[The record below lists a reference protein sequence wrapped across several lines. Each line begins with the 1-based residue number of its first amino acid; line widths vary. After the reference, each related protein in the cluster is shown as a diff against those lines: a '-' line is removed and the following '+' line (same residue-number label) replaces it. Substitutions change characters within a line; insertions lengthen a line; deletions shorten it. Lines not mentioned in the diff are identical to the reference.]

1 MFHAFR
7 KKPSFA
13 FMFIGLALLGVIFT
27 ACAGSA
33 ASNSSVGNGSIP
45 AAMPA
50 QHSANSAT
58 GSSASNTSSSPT
70 GQQYLVK
77 SLNISME
84 VNDTQKVATD
94 LQNWITTTD
103 SEAVANNIDYKQI
116 GNNLYVVSMTFS
128 VQATL
133 FPRIESYLDGYPALN
148 HGHLL
153 STTLNTQDV
162 SNDYIDTQSRLIN
175 LKGEQQ
181 RLLTLMS
188 SAQNL
193 SDILTIDQRLTDVE
207 GQIEQIEAHL
217 NDLKGQTTFYTVAIS
232 LQPIGTAAPAPNPP
246 AAWSPIAVWQG
257 AASAFVAVGQALLT
271 VFIWLLMFSVYI
283 IPFVIIAWIVR
294 RWRRIRALRAAP
306 KVATTSVP
314 SQPVS

>member
-1 MFHAFR
+1 MFHSFR
-7 KKPSFA
+7 RKRSFV
-13 FMFIGLALLGVIFT
+13 FILIGLALIGIICVG
-27 ACAGSA
+27 CAGSGV
-33 ASNSSVGNGSIP
+33 STVNSGSIP

-70 GQQYLVK
+70 SQQYLIK

-84 VNDTQKVATD
+84 VNDTQKAAME

-103 SEAVANNIDYKQI
+103 TEAVANNIDYEQV
-116 GNNLYVVSMTFS
+116 GNNLYNVSMTFS
-128 VQATL
+128 VQASL
-133 FPRIESYLDGYPALN
+133 FPRIESYLDSYPALN

-153 STTLNTQDV
+153 STVLNTQDV

-188 SAQNL
+188 NAQNL
-193 SDILTIDQRLTDVE
+193 GDTLTIDQRLTDVE

-217 NDLKGQTTFYTVAIS
+217 NDLRNQATFYTVAIS

-283 IPFVIIAWIVR
+283 IPFVILAWIVR

-306 KVATTSVP
+306 KVATSGIP
-314 SQPVS
+314 PQPVS

>member
-1 MFHAFR
+1 MLHSFR
-7 KKPSFA
+7 KKRSFA
-13 FMFIGLALLGVIFT
+13 FILIGLALLAIMLASCGGSGVST
-27 ACAGSA
+27 NSV
-33 ASNSSVGNGSIP
+33 SNASIP

-50 QHSANSAT
+50 QRSANSAT
-58 GSSASNTSSSPT
+58 GSSVSNTSSSP
-70 GQQYLVK
+70 GSQQYLIK

-84 VNDTQKVATD
+84 VNDTQKVAMD

-103 SEAVANNIDYKQI
+103 SEAVANNINYEQV
-116 GNNLYVVSMTFS
+116 GNNLYNVSMTFS
-128 VQATL
+128 VQASL
-133 FPRIESYLDGYPALN
+133 FPRIESYLDSYPALN

-193 SDILTIDQRLTDVE
+193 GDILTIDQRLTDVE

-217 NDLKGQTTFYTVAIS
+217 NDLRNQTTFYTVAIS

-246 AAWSPIAVWQG
+246 AAWSPLAVWQG
-257 AASAFVAVGQALLT
+257 AASAFVAVGQMLLT
-271 VFIWLLMFSVYI
+271 MFIWLLMFSVYI
-283 IPFVIIAWIVR
+283 IPFVIIAWLVR
-294 RWRRIRALRAAP
+294 RWRHIRALRAAP
-306 KVATTSVP
+306 KVATTRVP
-314 SQPVS
+314 SQPAS